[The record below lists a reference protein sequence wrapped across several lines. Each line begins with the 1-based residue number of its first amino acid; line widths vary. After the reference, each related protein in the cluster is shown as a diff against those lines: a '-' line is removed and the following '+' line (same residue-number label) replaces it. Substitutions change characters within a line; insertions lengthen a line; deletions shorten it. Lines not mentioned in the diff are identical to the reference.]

1 MTTNPT
7 PGRPWA
13 EFMVQRWTDPKSRPL
28 FKGSLID
35 ETGCKCAQGDVLSCS
50 GWTDEQLRAMTQDSA
65 DKEVAQILGI
75 PRAQAILLR
84 HVNDAKDGC
93 PQDVLSTPEKIL
105 GEQADKVLAFW
116 RRLDEMTA
124 KDWRRVDDAWA
135 ATRAAARDA
144 AGAAARAAARDAAGA
159 AAGAAAWDAAWSA
172 AGAAN
177 EIQGAAIMRE
187 KGLPFFFLPMFGI
200 DDPAILARI
209 GETP

>member
-65 DKEVAQILGI
+65 DSEVAKILGI
-75 PRAQAILLR
+75 SRAHAVLLR
-84 HVNDAKDGC
+84 QVNDAKDGC
-93 PQDVLSTPEKIL
+93 PQEVLSNPEKVL
-105 GEQADKVLAFW
+105 GDQADKVLSFW
-116 RRLDEMTA
+116 LRLDGLTSEQ
-124 KDWRRVDDAWA
+124 W
-135 ATRAAARDA
+135 DA
-144 AGAAARAAARDAAGA
+144 AGDAAGA
-159 AAGAAAWDAAWSA
+159 AAGAAAWDAAWDAARAA

-209 GETP
+209 GGAK

>member
-1 MTTNPT
+1 M
-7 PGRPWA
+7 
-13 EFMVQRWTDPKSRPL
+13 L
-28 FKGSLID
+28 FRS
-35 ETGCKCAQGDVLSCS
+35 
-50 GWTDEQLRAMTQDSA
+50 
-65 DKEVAQILGI
+65 LGI

-135 ATRAAARDA
+135 AAW
-144 AGAAARAAARDAAGA
+144 AAARA
-159 AAGAAAWDAAWSA
+159 A

-209 GETP
+209 GETE